1 MSLRLEVGLDFEF
14 VPSAFSLQTSS
25 GAGKWT
31 DVYSTDTNVLKTTTV
46 PLTGHFVHGVRL
58 VMNKAHA
65 TECVLEG
72 HALYG
77 MRSFKVM
84 SPQMRTVLESCA
96 VAAKSGDAR
105 DQYFAVA
112 VGGFGPAAGAQLRSE
127 LPGLEAADAA
137 LAAAVTELAEVAPDA
152 QRLMPMLAKRSAWL
166 SAKKAS
172 LASVLPAGFL
182 AQRNLLNKRLC
193 LMRLSRRFCLPDASC
208 KNKFVEMSADFLV
221 LAPGGTTQGKFW
233 S

>member
-1 MSLRLEVGLDFEF
+1 MGAAGKWADQVRFQQHALDSKRVRFWFNADLAATSSAVASSTLDPAHGAALAVDALDSSFWVSKLDEISPITSTVELDEPARVLEVGLNFEF

-72 HALYG
+72 HSLYG

-112 VGGFGPAAGAQLRSE
+112 LVHSYVLSFLDWKQLM
-127 LPGLEAADAA
+127 LP
-137 LAAAVTELAEVAPDA
+137 
-152 QRLMPMLAKRSAWL
+152 
-166 SAKKAS
+166 
-172 LASVLPAGFL
+172 
-182 AQRNLLNKRLC
+182 
-193 LMRLSRRFCLPDASC
+193 
-208 KNKFVEMSADFLV
+208 
-221 LAPGGTTQGKFW
+221 
-233 S
+233 